1 MITSKADTITQRTQT
16 TAYLLAKNKSGGGR
30 NDARKCGKASKKR
43 PKSNVNKGKSCCGY
57 SIKRIDRLD
66 HNQGHR
72 KIALAA

>member
-1 MITSKADTITQRTQT
+1 MTMQRTQT
-16 TAYLLAKNKSGGGR
+16 TAYLLARSKSGGGR

-57 SIKRIDRLD
+57 SIKRTDRLD

>member
-1 MITSKADTITQRTQT
+1 MTTSKADTITQRIQI
-16 TAYLLAKNKSGGGR
+16 TAYLLAKSKSGGGR

-57 SIKRIDRLD
+57 SIKRTDRLGHD
-66 HNQGHR
+66 QEHR